1 MAAHNIHIGFLSEP
15 IDPVLFDS
23 FVWHRG
29 NIFLVVG
36 KDHRLA
42 ERASIKLRELQ
53 NEAIVVFQEDT
64 YPQNIIA
71 KLCARQG
78 IIPSFY
84 LEGFETGLFYE
95 LCSTNKIAA
104 LWEGPLDNFPGCVR
118 IEIEDVS
125 LEWEARFIVQKNV
138 YLNNAEKLFI
148 EYAKNTLT
156 IE

>member
-1 MAAHNIHIGFLSEP
+1 
-15 IDPVLFDS
+15 
-23 FVWHRG
+23 
-29 NIFLVVG
+29 VG

-42 ERASIKLRELQ
+42 TKTSIKLRELQ
-53 NEAIVVFQEDT
+53 SEAVAVFQGDA
-64 YPQNIIA
+64 YPQNIIT
-71 KLCARQG
+71 KLCAQQG

-84 LEGFETGLFYE
+84 LEGFETGLFHE

-104 LWEGPLDNFPGCVR
+104 LWEGSLDNFPGCVR
-118 IEIEDVS
+118 IELEDIS

-148 EYAKNTLT
+148 EYAKNTLA